1 MKKECR
7 DYREWF
13 AEALYGELAE
23 GRAQK
28 FQAHL
33 DECGECR
40 DEFARMRG
48 TLQVMDRRE
57 TADPGAAYWDSFWER
72 LEEKL
77 PPAAQAGTA
86 NIVKLAPA
94 SRSSWLYRSVAAAAI
109 LLLGIFIGKTF
120 FSPAID
126 PDKIATANDPL
137 LQAAAVNARTQ
148 NYLEK
153 SKVLL
158 VGLVNFEP
166 SENDP
171 PSIDLTHFRRA
182 SRDLIAEAGY
192 LKPALQ
198 QTRQQRLGKLV
209 NDLELLLIQ
218 IANLEAE
225 NDISAIEV
233 IKSGVDERGIL
244 LKINLEEM
252 RQAAPRK
259 TDEDVERG
267 A

>member
-13 AEALYGELAE
+13 AEALYGELPE
-23 GRAQK
+23 GRTREI
-28 FQAHL
+28 QAHL
-33 DECGECR
+33 DACGECR
-40 DEFARMRG
+40 EELARMRA

-57 TADPGAAYWDSFWER
+57 ATDPGAAYWDSFWDR
-72 LEEKL
+72 LEQKL
-77 PPAAQAGTA
+77 PPVQGEGA
-86 NIVKLAPA
+86 NIVKLAPT
-94 SRSSWLYRSVAAAAI
+94 SRSGWLYRSVAAAAI

-126 PDKIATANDPL
+126 PNKIAKTDDPL

-166 SENDP
+166 GAQDP
-171 PSIDLTHFRRA
+171 QSIDLTRFRQA
-182 SRDLIAEAGY
+182 SQNLIAEAGY

-225 NDISAIEV
+225 NDLSAIEV
-233 IKSGVDERGIL
+233 IKSGMDERGIL

-259 TDEDVERG
+259 MDEDVERG